1 MVPLQ
6 NFADSLASLG
16 EQGGGVSMQK
26 TARRLSATNDA
37 GHVIGEDHHR
47 AKLTDH
53 EIWLIH
59 ELRAAGV
66 RRSDIA
72 EKMEV
77 SFYTVCEI
85 LTGRR
90 RAQVATG
97 QKRRT

>member
-1 MVPLQ
+1 MK
-6 NFADSLASLG
+6 
-16 EQGGGVSMQK
+16 QK
-26 TARRLSATNDA
+26 TARSLAAINDE

-47 AKLTDH
+47 SKLSDH
-53 EIWLIH
+53 DCWLIH

-72 EKMEV
+72 EKMEC

-90 RAQVATG
+90 RGQVATG

>member
-1 MVPLQ
+1 MS
-6 NFADSLASLG
+6 A
-16 EQGGGVSMQK
+16 QK
-26 TARRLSATNDA
+26 TARFISATNDA

-66 RRSDIA
+66 RRSVIA

-85 LTGRR
+85 LAGRR
-90 RAQVATG
+90 RAQVAVG
-97 QKRRT
+97 QKAKRRT